1 MPLIRFD
8 AVSLKFGAHALL
20 RETDFMIDAGERVCL
35 IGRNGAGK
43 TSMLRLV
50 TGEVEPDSGEINMP
64 SVIGISQLEQALP
77 RDLHQQVTEFVAG
90 GLDTIQSLCREYR
103 ERSQQALDAAGLRE
117 LQLLQDQIETHGGW
131 NVEQQVKTVCSELD
145 LPTDRS
151 LSELS
156 GGWCRR
162 VCLAR
167 ALVSRPDLLLLDEPT
182 NHLDLDTIEWLERR
196 LNNFMGALLFITHDR
211 SFLQNVATRI
221 VEIDRGKLRSWPGD
235 YRRYLFDKEQSLSEE
250 QRSNSEFDKKLA
262 EEEAWIRQGI
272 KARRRRNEGRVRSL
286 IGMRRERAER
296 VVPEGKVRIH
306 IEDSERSGKK
316 IIEARRV
323 CYGYGDT
330 RLVDDFSMRILRGD
344 RIGVVGNNGVGKST
358 LLRILTGEL
367 QPQSG
372 SIKWGVNIE
381 VGYFDQHRRS
391 LDPKKT
397 VAEVVGE
404 GKDYIELGGNRRH
417 VIGYL
422 RGFLFTAKR
431 AMTPVG
437 ALSGGERNRVIL
449 AHLFTQPSNLL
460 VLDEPTNDLDVETLE
475 V

>member
-167 ALVSRPDLLLLDEPT
+167 ALVSRPDLL
-182 NHLDLDTIEWLERR
+182 
-196 LNNFMGALLFITHDR
+196 
-211 SFLQNVATRI
+211 
-221 VEIDRGKLRSWPGD
+221 
-235 YRRYLFDKEQSLSEE
+235 
-250 QRSNSEFDKKLA
+250 
-262 EEEAWIRQGI
+262 
-272 KARRRRNEGRVRSL
+272 
-286 IGMRRERAER
+286 
-296 VVPEGKVRIH
+296 
-306 IEDSERSGKK
+306 
-316 IIEARRV
+316 
-323 CYGYGDT
+323 
-330 RLVDDFSMRILRGD
+330 
-344 RIGVVGNNGVGKST
+344 
-358 LLRILTGEL
+358 
-367 QPQSG
+367 
-372 SIKWGVNIE
+372 
-381 VGYFDQHRRS
+381 
-391 LDPKKT
+391 
-397 VAEVVGE
+397 
-404 GKDYIELGGNRRH
+404 
-417 VIGYL
+417 
-422 RGFLFTAKR
+422 
-431 AMTPVG
+431 
-437 ALSGGERNRVIL
+437 
-449 AHLFTQPSNLL
+449 
-460 VLDEPTNDLDVETLE
+460 
-475 V
+475 